1 MRSAKVGP
9 SVLNPESRTFQLNL
23 ISSQG
28 AVAPGL
34 KPTYN
39 KLLQAK
45 SQLEKLELTQ
55 AWSLRE
61 TDLYEF
67 QRLVLSIDKRR
78 VDGKFVDSEGNAP
91 DAGQSVCFSAPSK
104 VTYRLY

>member
-1 MRSAKVGP
+1 M
-9 SVLNPESRTFQLNL
+9 

-28 AVAPGL
+28 AVAPEL

-67 QRLVLSIDKRR
+67 QKLVLSLDKRR
-78 VDGKFVDSEGNAP
+78 IDGKFVDSEGNAP
-91 DAGQSVCFSAPSK
+91 EVGQSVCFSAPSRL
-104 VTYRLY
+104 TYRSN